1 MLNLVVSQLLVTEF
15 LSLLA
20 LTLRLLS
27 WGCLLG
33 CCVCCQGRTF
43 WRSVVD
49 VCFRRCW
56 LSWGLLI
63 HVLMLVDSKGVQI
76 WQLGPIIMRLL
87 NIPGLVLATTAE
99 MELIIITSST
109 IRRLLHNIPVV
120 IWRRLSWEVIIS
132 ILKVLLLPIL
142 LRRLKYNLR
151 QRRLTFQHMSML
163 VRLLKQTFA
172 LVNRILLL

>member
-1 MLNLVVSQLLVTEF
+1 
-15 LSLLA
+15 
-20 LTLRLLS
+20 
-27 WGCLLG
+27 
-33 CCVCCQGRTF
+33 
-43 WRSVVD
+43 
-49 VCFRRCW
+49 
-56 LSWGLLI
+56 
-63 HVLMLVDSKGVQI
+63 
-76 WQLGPIIMRLL
+76 MRLL
-87 NIPGLVLATTAE
+87 DIPGLVLATTAE
-99 MELIIITSST
+99 MELIVITSST